1 MPKAFLTSDAQST
14 SASEIQD
21 AITAVPK
28 AESGREEVKIL
39 VTGTSYGVER
49 VVHELYRV
57 GFAEVRE
64 WSKPQP
70 TGREN
75 QVMRILTRYILLG

>member
-1 MPKAFLTSDAQST
+1 MVKAFL
-14 SASEIQD
+14 SAKISACEAKAD
-21 AITAVPK
+21 TTAATPLG
-28 AESGREEVKIL
+28 SGRESVTIIVK
-39 VTGTSYGVER
+39 GSPQGVQR

-70 TGREN
+70 TGRGNE
-75 QVMRILTRYILLG
+75 VIRLLTRYILGD

>member
-1 MPKAFLTSDAQST
+1 MPKAFLSSNLPI
-14 SASEIQD
+14 SAMQPVTTTEPAPD
-21 AITAVPK
+21 P
-28 AESGREEVKIL
+28 GREKVIL
-39 VTGTSYGVER
+39 TLRGSIHSTER

-70 TGREN
+70 TGKINEVIR
-75 QVMRILTRYILLG
+75 VLTRWVLVE

>member
-1 MPKAFLTSDAQST
+1 MPQAFLSSNLPIPAMQPFTTTEPAPDPGQEKVVLTLRGST
-14 SASEIQD
+14 FA
-21 AITAVPK
+21 T
-28 AESGREEVKIL
+28 
-39 VTGTSYGVER
+39 ER

-70 TGREN
+70 TGKLNEVIR
-75 QVMRILTRYILLG
+75 VLTRWVLNEQP